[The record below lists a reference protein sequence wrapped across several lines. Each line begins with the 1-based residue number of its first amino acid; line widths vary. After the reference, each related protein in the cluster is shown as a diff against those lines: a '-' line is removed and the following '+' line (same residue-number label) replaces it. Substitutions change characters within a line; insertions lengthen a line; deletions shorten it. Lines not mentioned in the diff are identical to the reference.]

1 MMDVTEIIL
10 NFQKLLAAIANSL
23 SVIGLYKGSDEWD
36 ELTEDAFRALVVNYL
51 AERFDI
57 SISHQYEMWG
67 QTNREIVVRVSV
79 GESLLVGLK
88 DGSSE
93 CQYRY
98 DEISESDNDV
108 EFSFVEFWNPTFDEK
123 DLKGLEYV
131 MGLDEEGRIIC
142 ARNKGCKFFTK
153 T

>member
-1 MMDVTEIIL
+1 MMDITEIIL
-10 NFQKLLAAIANSL
+10 NFQKLLAAIENSL
-23 SVIGLYKGSDEWD
+23 SVIELYKGSDEWD
-36 ELTEDAFRALVVNYL
+36 ELTEDAFRALVVNHL
-51 AERFDI
+51 SERFDL

-67 QTNREIVVRVSV
+67 QTNREIVVRVSA

-88 DGSSE
+88 DGFSE

-98 DEISESDNDV
+98 NEISKSDTDI
-108 EFSFVEFWNPTFDEK
+108 EFSFVEFWNPIFDEE
-123 DLKGLEYV
+123 DLEGLEYV

-142 ARNKGCKFFTK
+142 AKNRGCKFFTN